1 MKVLVTG
8 GTGFVGREV
17 LRELQ
22 RQGHQIRVLLRP
34 GSEKK
39 LPPGIAVEIAHGD
52 ILDRQAVAAA
62 LPGCEA
68 VIHLVGIIR
77 EFPSRGIT
85 FARLHAEATG
95 VMVAA
100 TQAAGIRRYLHMSAL
115 ESPAAP
121 VPAYHQTKQQAE
133 ETVMGSG
140 LLYTIFRPSV
150 IYGPEDQF
158 TNLLRRH
165 IEVFR
170 LVPII
175 GDGRYQLQPVAVWQV
190 AQAFVQALI
199 NPKTVNKS
207 YDVGG
212 PEPVSFVDLVDTLA
226 QVLGRRVWKIHLPAG
241 PLRAV
246 AGLLQYYPWFPVTPD
261 QITMLLAGNTCDPRE
276 FYQDFNLEPLPLAQ
290 GLASYLAPAP

>member
-8 GTGFVGREV
+8 GTGFVGREI

-22 RQGHQIRVLLRP
+22 RQGYQIRALVRP
-34 GSEKK
+34 GAERK
-39 LPPGIAVEIAHGD
+39 LPPGVEVEIARGD
-52 ILDRQAVAAA
+52 ILDRDAVAVA

-77 EFPSRGIT
+77 EFPRQGIT
-85 FARLHAEATG
+85 FARLHAEATAII
-95 VMVAA
+95 VAA
-100 TQAAGIRRYLHMSAL
+100 TRAAGIRRYLHMSAL

-133 ETVMGSG
+133 ETVMNSG

-158 TNLLRRH
+158 TNMLRRH
-165 IEVFR
+165 IEAFR
-170 LVPII
+170 VVPII

-190 AQAFVQALI
+190 AQAFVQALA
-199 NPKTVNKS
+199 NPKAVNKS

-212 PEPVSFVDLVDTLA
+212 PEPVSFVELVDTLA
-226 QVLGRRVWKIHLPAG
+226 QVLRKRVWKIHLPVA

-246 AGLLQYYPWFPVTPD
+246 ARLLQYYSWFPVTPD
-261 QITMLLAGNTCDPRE
+261 QIAMLLAGNTCDPRE
-276 FYQDFNLEPLPLAQ
+276 FYRDFGLEPIPLAA
-290 GLASYLAPAP
+290 GLASYLAPR